1 MERRRL
7 GWSALN
13 KSELGTP
20 ELCKPEL
27 GKSAKG
33 GAYPRLRSDQ
43 ESRSKANK
51 HSAAAL
57 AIGIAAMVL
66 AAGCGPR
73 HETPWPDY
81 RIPAAVSTPAPGDQ
95 FAAVKQAA
103 AQARI
108 IAGSQIDNISF
119 KAKQSTDL
127 EKALGPVIAS
137 LKAARS
143 GTWTFPYA
151 ASDPFQPR
159 PDNLAWS
166 FIGRVLTW
174 RITSELAA
182 GQGDQAVDDFLLGTR
197 LGFMLTAGD
206 ARDASTGDQIAD
218 EVRQALMTNIGSLGA
233 SQLQN
238 LSNRLAQI
246 EALRAPRSQ
255 TVTQQ
260 HAQMMAT
267 LQSVQDLYAK
277 DSLDDLAKDLGD
289 RAQEAINT
297 LQTLQTQGRPSQIA
311 FFLKLRDD
319 ADLEYQWL
327 QANASI
333 PTAKRAPEP
342 TFRSTRSTS
351 WHAAAA
357 TLFTEGSSWLEI
369 DDACVARTRLLVLY
383 SKILAQV
390 KSTKAAPKDLNAF
403 PPSARLDPYTGSSF
417 FYVPKGTDFLL
428 YSAGE
433 NGLDDGGATDPSFT
447 TPDLF
452 LEGTR

>member
-1 MERRRL
+1 MERRGL

-13 KSELGTP
+13 KSELG
-20 ELCKPEL
+20 
-27 GKSAKG
+27 KSEKG

-43 ESRSKANK
+43 ESRSTANRHSAAANK

-108 IAGSQIDNISF
+108 IAGSQLDNISF

-197 LGFMLTAGD
+197 LGLMLTAGD

-218 EVRQALMTNIGSLGA
+218 EVRQALMTNIGSLVPRSSRTCRIGWP
-233 SQLQN
+233 
-238 LSNRLAQI
+238 RL
-246 EALRAPRSQ
+246 RRFAPR
-255 TVTQQ
+255 VRRR
-260 HAQMMAT
+260 
-267 LQSVQDLYAK
+267 
-277 DSLDDLAKDLGD
+277 SL
-289 RAQEAINT
+289 
-297 LQTLQTQGRPSQIA
+297 S
-311 FFLKLRDD
+311 
-319 ADLEYQWL
+319 
-327 QANASI
+327 
-333 PTAKRAPEP
+333 
-342 TFRSTRSTS
+342 ST
-351 WHAAAA
+351 
-357 TLFTEGSSWLEI
+357 
-369 DDACVARTRLLVLY
+369 
-383 SKILAQV
+383 
-390 KSTKAAPKDLNAF
+390 PK
-403 PPSARLDPYTGSSF
+403 
-417 FYVPKGTDFLL
+417 
-428 YSAGE
+428 
-433 NGLDDGGATDPSFT
+433 
-447 TPDLF
+447 
-452 LEGTR
+452 